1 MKHKRKPLRIIFFL
15 IFLFFIIRIDLPENV
30 PLKFKIGNFKVDTTI
45 HSAQIDFTLLG
56 IRIKK
61 DFKTRLGLDLKGGSH
76 LVYEADTKSLPTGD
90 VEDALISARDI
101 VERRVNFYGVSEP
114 VVQTVKSGT
123 VSRIIVD
130 LPGVQD
136 VSEAVSFI
144 GQTAQLDFREESV
157 ASGDAKIATDTS
169 LILRLNK
176 KTGLT
181 GKNIKKAT
189 VQFDQNT
196 SSPTVALEFTD
207 EGGKLFEEVT
217 KRNIGKPIG
226 IFLDQIPLSAP
237 TVQQAISG
245 GEAVITGNFTL
256 NEAKKLTISINAG
269 ALPVP
274 IILREMKNIGP
285 TLGQKQVQQS
295 VLAGVV
301 GLSSVII
308 FMIGY
313 YGVLGFIA
321 SGALLIYGL
330 ISFAIFKT
338 IPVVLTLSGIAG
350 FILSIG
356 MAVDANILIFER
368 IKEEIRRGK
377 RFDSAVRIGFA
388 RALSA
393 IKDANIT
400 TLLVSFIL
408 FNPLNW
414 SFFPQFGVVRGFA
427 LTLGIGVLT
436 SLFTGVVVTKRL
448 IEMFYK
454 QVKSP
459 NVKVK
464 STFNS

>member
-1 MKHKRKPLRIIFFL
+1 L
-15 IFLFFIIRIDLPENV
+15 
-30 PLKFKIGNFKVDTTI
+30 
-45 HSAQIDFTLLG
+45 
-56 IRIKK
+56 
-61 DFKTRLGLDLKGGSH
+61 
-76 LVYEADTKSLPTGD
+76 
-90 VEDALISARDI
+90 
-101 VERRVNFYGVSEP
+101 
-114 VVQTVKSGT
+114 
-123 VSRIIVD
+123 
-130 LPGVQD
+130 
-136 VSEAVSFI
+136 
-144 GQTAQLDFREESV
+144 
-157 ASGDAKIATDTS
+157 
-169 LILRLNK
+169 
-176 KTGLT
+176 
-181 GKNIKKAT
+181 
-189 VQFDQNT
+189 
-196 SSPTVALEFTD
+196 
-207 EGGKLFEEVT
+207 
-217 KRNIGKPIG
+217 KRNVGKPIG
-226 IFLDQIPLSAP
+226 IFLDQLPLSAP
-237 TVQQAISG
+237 TVQQTISG
-245 GEAVITGNFTL
+245 GEAVITGNFTVD
-256 NEAKKLTISINAG
+256 EAKKLAISINAG

-295 VLAGVV
+295 VLAGGV
-301 GLSSVII
+301 GLSAVII

-313 YGVLGFIA
+313 YGILGVIA

-330 ISFAIFKT
+330 LSFAIFKT
-338 IPVVLTLSGIAG
+338 VPVVLTLSGIAG

-377 RFDSAVRIGFA
+377 KFDSAVRIGFT

-454 QVKSP
+454 DKL
-459 NVKVK
+459 K
-464 STFNS
+464 TTI

>member
-1 MKHKRKPLRIIFFL
+1 MKQKRKPFRVIFFL
-15 IFLFFIIRIDLPENV
+15 IILFFIIRIDLPENV
-30 PLKFKIGNFKVDTTI
+30 PLKFRIGNLKIDSVI
-45 HSAQIDFTLLG
+45 RAAEIDFNFFG
-56 IRIKK
+56 IRVKK

-76 LVYEADTKSLPTGD
+76 LVYEADTKALPSGD
-90 VEDALISARDI
+90 VEDALISSRDI
-101 VERRVNFYGVSEP
+101 VEKRVNFYGVSEP

-123 VSRIIVD
+123 VSRIVVD
-130 LPGVQD
+130 LPGVKD
-136 VSEAVSFI
+136 VAEALSFI
-144 GQTAQLDFREESV
+144 GQTAQLDFKEESV
-157 ASGDAKIATDTS
+157 ASSEAAIATDTP
-169 LILRLNK
+169 LILRLTK

-181 GKNIKKAT
+181 GKHIKKAT

-196 SSPTVALEFTD
+196 SNPTVALVFT
-207 EGGKLFEEVT
+207 EKGGKLFEEIT
-217 KRNIGKPIG
+217 KRNVGKPIG
-226 IFLDQIPLSAP
+226 IFLDQLPLSAP
-237 TVQQAISG
+237 TVQQTISG
-245 GEAVITGNFTL
+245 GEAVITGNFTVD
-256 NEAKKLTISINAG
+256 EAKKLAISINAG

-295 VLAGVV
+295 VLAGGV
-301 GLSSVII
+301 GLSAVII

-313 YGVLGFIA
+313 YGILGVIA

-330 ISFAIFKT
+330 LSFAIFKT
-338 IPVVLTLSGIAG
+338 VPVVLTLSGIAG

-377 RFDSAVRIGFA
+377 KFDSAVRIGFT

-454 QVKSP
+454 DKL
-459 NVKVK
+459 K
-464 STFNS
+464 TTI